1 MSLNDLRREVVDTI
15 SSLYQRGLIT
25 AYGGNISAR
34 VKGKDQFVITPSRIP
49 KGGLKPRDIV
59 LCDMKAN
66 LIKGE
71 YKPSVEAPVHA
82 SVYRHRSDVN
92 AVIHAHNP
100 IATAMGIAGV
110 ALPPLTAET
119 ILVLGEVPILPYLR
133 TGTREMEET
142 VAKSI
147 ANHSVIILKNH
158 GVIAVGAN
166 LRQAEIKVETLEHE
180 AWTTL
185 LAKLFGEVTAVPSDE
200 VEYIKSHMPPL

>member
-1 MSLNDLRREVVDTI
+1 
-15 SSLYQRGLIT
+15 
-25 AYGGNISAR
+25 
-34 VKGKDQFVITPSRIP
+34 
-49 KGGLKPRDIV
+49 
-59 LCDMKAN
+59 
-66 LIKGE
+66 
-71 YKPSVEAPVHA
+71 
-82 SVYRHRSDVN
+82 
-92 AVIHAHNP
+92 
-100 IATAMGIAGV
+100 
-110 ALPPLTAET
+110 
-119 ILVLGEVPILPYLR
+119 
-133 TGTREMEET
+133 MEET